1 MFERY
6 GVESGMG
13 KSFVGPWP
21 GEGQMDMVKRLI
33 TWVVELDNR

>member
-13 KSFVGPWP
+13 KYFLGPWP
-21 GEGQMDMVKRLI
+21 GEVQMDIVERLI
-33 TWVVELDNR
+33 TWVVELPKR